1 VTPRFVEEARA
12 AGDAVWV
19 YVVDDVMALRRL
31 RGWGV
36 AGCLTTR
43 PAELIAALA
52 QF

>member
-1 VTPRFVEEARA
+1 VTPRFVEEARI

-19 YVVDDVMALRRL
+19 FVVDEAVALRRL
-31 RGWGV
+31 RSWGV

-52 QF
+52 KF